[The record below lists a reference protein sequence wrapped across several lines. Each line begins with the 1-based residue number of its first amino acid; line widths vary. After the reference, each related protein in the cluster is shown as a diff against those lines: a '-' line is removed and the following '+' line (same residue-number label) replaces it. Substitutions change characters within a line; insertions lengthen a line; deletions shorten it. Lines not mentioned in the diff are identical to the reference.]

1 MASRPVYYDLYDCG
15 QYDGRYRA
23 AELMVMLGI
32 RHRQQI
38 EHYSD
43 VGILYQKRYLIIRVD
58 DENALELADE
68 WGRVTQ
74 ALKGCG
80 YDLSKIPIVVSKD
93 ERKER

>member
-1 MASRPVYYDLYDCG
+1 
-15 QYDGRYRA
+15 
-23 AELMVMLGI
+23 MLGV

-68 WGRVTQ
+68 WDRVTQ
-74 ALKGCG
+74 VLKGCR
-80 YDLSKIPIVVSKD
+80 YDLGRIPIVVSKD
-93 ERKER
+93 KRKRR

>member
-43 VGILYQKRYLIIRVD
+43 VGILYQKRYTFARVED
-58 DENALELADE
+58 GNASEPAHE
-68 WGRVTQ
+68 WDKVTQ
-74 ALKGCG
+74 ALKECG
-80 YDLSKIPIVVSKD
+80 YDLSKIPIVVKQ
-93 ERKER
+93 EYR

>member
-15 QYDGRYRA
+15 RYDGRYRA

-43 VGILYQKRYLIIRVD
+43 VGILYQQRYTISKVEDESVD
-58 DENALELADE
+58 DIIAEIRLAASVLQTFGVDT
-68 WGRVTQ
+68 RRIKFVQ
-74 ALKGCG
+74 K
-80 YDLSKIPIVVSKD
+80 KRI
-93 ERKER
+93 R

>member
-15 QYDGRYRA
+15 RYDGRYRA

-43 VGILYQKRYLIIRVD
+43 IGILYQKRFTFVRVNDDSVD
-58 DENALELADE
+58 DLIAEITLA
-68 WGRVTQ
+68 
-74 ALKGCG
+74 
-80 YDLSKIPIVVSKD
+80 VSVLQTFGVDTRRIKFVQKK
-93 ERKER
+93 RIR